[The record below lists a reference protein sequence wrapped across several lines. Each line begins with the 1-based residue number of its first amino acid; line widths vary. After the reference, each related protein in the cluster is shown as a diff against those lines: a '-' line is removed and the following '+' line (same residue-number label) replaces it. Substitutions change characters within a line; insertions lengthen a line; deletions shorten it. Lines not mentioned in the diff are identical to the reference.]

1 MSLRLTP
8 EERVGYD
15 RDGFVVRRN
24 VFGAADLDILR
35 TAAED
40 LAGELQ
46 RSATAIK
53 RSHGSYTFQTD
64 VEQAVTVKWESGK
77 SAILGIEPFAHLS
90 PVFSGYAADERFTEP
105 MKDLTGC
112 ESVGLYTEKL
122 NMKRAHVGGPI
133 VLHQDWP
140 YWADIADDV
149 ERIVTA
155 MLFLDDSNAQN
166 GCLEVSPGSQANGVQ
181 PTRDAEGYRGEIDPA
196 AFDLTTLVP
205 VEASAGSML
214 MFGPRLVHRSMPN
227 TSDSDRRALLFS
239 YQPAHFRH
247 CLAFLRKRYGSLEQ
261 AS

>member
-1 MSLRLTP
+1 MSLRLTA
-8 EERVGYD
+8 EERIGYD
-15 RDGFVVRRN
+15 RDGFVVRRD
-24 VFGAADLDILR
+24 VFGPADLDILR
-35 TAAED
+35 AAAED
-40 LAGELQ
+40 LVGELQ
-46 RSATAIK
+46 RSATATM

-77 SAILGIEPFAHLS
+77 NVILGIEPFAHLS
-90 PVFSGYAADERFTEP
+90 PIFSDYAADARFAEP

-112 ESVGLYTEKL
+112 ESVALYTEKL

-155 MLFLDDSNAQN
+155 MLFLDDSNAEN
-166 GCLEVSPGSQANGVQ
+166 GCLEVSPGSQVNGVQ
-181 PTRDAEGYRGEIDPA
+181 PTRDAEGYRGEIDAA

-205 VEASAGSML
+205 VEVPAGSVL

-227 TSDSDRRALLFS
+227 TSGSDRRALLFS

-247 CLAFLRKRYGSLEQ
+247 CLDFLRKRHSSLDQ